1 MNQILVGAPD
11 VDLDAYCARIEYDG
25 PRAPTLAVLRE
36 LHRRHPAAIPFE
48 GIEVLLGRDVPLD
61 TASLQAK
68 LIIGG
73 RGGYCFEQ
81 NLLLHD
87 VLTAM
92 GFEVAALIARSR
104 WGRPLSVVRA
114 RSHVALR
121 VRLEGED
128 WLADVASRAMMT
140 APIRMAERGAQATDF
155 EPLRLTPVD
164 GELRLE
170 MQMGGDWAPIYDC
183 LLAPQHDADIV
194 AANWFTATHP
204 SSPFRQRLFV
214 WKSAGGVRRILIDN
228 LLETCWPGREPRRA
242 RLDVDALEACLAE
255 DFGLRPEPAWRPMI
269 ERAVA
274 AGDAQERRD

>member
-1 MNQILVGAPD
+1 MSQILVEASE
-11 VDLDAYCARIEYDG
+11 VDLDAYCARIGYEG
-25 PRAPTLAVLRE
+25 PRAPTLPVLQD
-36 LHRRHPAAIPFE
+36 LHRLHPAAIPFE
-48 GIEVLLGRDVPLD
+48 GIDVLLGRDVPLD

-68 LIIGG
+68 LITGG

-81 NLLLHD
+81 NLLLRD
-87 VLTAM
+87 VLAAI
-92 GFEVAALIARSR
+92 GFEVAPLIARSR
-104 WGRPLSVVRA
+104 WGRPLSAVRA

-121 VRLEGED
+121 VRLDGED

-140 APIRMAERGAQATDF
+140 APIRMAERGAQPTDF

-170 MQMGGDWAPIYDC
+170 MPMNGDWAPIYDC
-183 LLAPQHDADIV
+183 VLAPQHDADLV

-204 SSPFRQRLFV
+204 SSPFRQRLFA

-228 LLETCWPGREPRRA
+228 MLETSWPGREARRE
-242 RLDVDALEACLAE
+242 RLDADAVAAHLAE
-255 DFGLRPEPAWRPMI
+255 DFGLRPEPAWRPII

-274 AGDAQERRD
+274 AGDAQERQD